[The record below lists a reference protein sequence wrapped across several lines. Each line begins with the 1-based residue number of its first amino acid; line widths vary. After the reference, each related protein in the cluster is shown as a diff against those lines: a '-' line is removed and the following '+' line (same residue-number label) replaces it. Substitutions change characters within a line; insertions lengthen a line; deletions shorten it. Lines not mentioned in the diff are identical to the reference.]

1 MLTSATIAKF
11 DRIDKPLTGRQVF
24 SASAYAAII
33 VWINAYIC
41 RELFTAQA
49 AHMNSM
55 HGFWVAIAKRGGDSW
70 LHSNWWPFWDCG
82 IPSEFTYAPLI
93 PLLISAWSGVR
104 GITHELAFQSVTG
117 FVYCLTPLSLFL
129 MAWLMTRAPGCS
141 FLAALIYSLTSP
153 TQLIVPDAEFAWR
166 HFWDARRLY
175 LVAVWDDTPH
185 LTAIALLPM
194 VILFL
199 TLAIRKRRP
208 TYYVILVLLIAL
220 MALAS
225 DFAAI
230 EVLTAAVCMIAVFPR
245 KDYASNALLVIAI
258 GLVAYAIVAPFLSP
272 SMLLAIRKASAN
284 AEGGWTAGSLTA
296 LAIVMLGWIVLWRA
310 LQRWT
315 TDWRLR
321 FFALFAYLT
330 SSVPVIGAYLHRQF
344 LPQPGR
350 YKLEMELALALL
362 AAFGLRSVFGKAWP
376 ALKVALLLLFLALAG
391 EQIVSHRQFARNI
404 LQTADATQTIEYRTA
419 AWASQNLPGVRVM
432 LPGSIAQWANDFTD
446 VWQFSGS
453 SWSQA
458 YNQAQQR
465 GLAGIYNGG
474 DTPRQDARVA
484 LDWLGAFGVGAIAVS
499 GPNSQEY
506 WKPFTHPA
514 KFEGLL
520 PVLWREADVTIYR
533 VPQRSASRAHV
544 VNETAIVSHSP
555 AGPRDTEEI
564 EKYVAALDAPS
575 LPVADFHWAGPNSIQ
590 IRTMV
595 SAGQAIS
602 VQVSYH
608 PGWHAKSGNRTI
620 EVRRDGLGLMW
631 LRPECSGLCEIQL
644 DYDGGWELRLCR
656 YISFTAMA
664 VLLMLILRPLAARY
678 RPSPARLS

>member
-11 DRIDKPLTGRQVF
+11 DQIDKPLSGQQIF
-24 SASAYAAII
+24 SASAYAVII

-41 RELFTAQA
+41 HELFTNQA

-55 HGFWVAIAKRGGDSW
+55 HGFWIALAKRAGDSW
-70 LHSNWWPFWDCG
+70 LHSNWWPLWDCG
-82 IPSEFTYAPLI
+82 IPFEFTYAPLI
-93 PLLISAWSGVR
+93 PSLIAAWSAMR
-104 GITHELAFQSVTG
+104 GITHELSFQSVTG
-117 FVYCLTPLSLFL
+117 FVYCLAPLNLFL

-141 FLAALIYSLTSP
+141 FLAALLYSLTAP

-175 LVAVWDDTPH
+175 LVAAWDDTPH
-185 LTAIALLPM
+185 LTALALLPM

-199 TLAIRKRRP
+199 ALAVRKRRP
-208 TYYVILVLLIAL
+208 VYYVFLVVLIAL

-225 DFAAI
+225 DFAPI
-230 EVLTAAVCMIAVFPR
+230 EVMTAAVCLIAVFPR
-245 KDYASNALLVIAI
+245 QDYVRNTALFLAI
-258 GLVAYAIVAPFLSP
+258 GLFAYAIVAPFLSP
-272 SMLLAIRKASAN
+272 SLLVAIRRASSN

-296 LAIVMLGWIVLWRA
+296 LAIVILGWIVLWRA
-310 LQRWT
+310 LQCWT
-315 TDWRLR
+315 TDWSLR

-330 SSVPVIGAYLHRQF
+330 SSVPVIAAYFHRQF

-350 YKLEMELALALL
+350 YKLEMELALALVM
-362 AAFGLRSVFGKAWP
+362 AFGLRSVFEKAWP
-376 ALKVALLLLFLALAG
+376 SLTVALLLLFFALAG

-404 LQTADATQTIEYRTA
+404 LQPADVTQTIEYRTA
-419 AWASQNLPGVRVM
+419 TWASQNLPGVRVV

-465 GLAGIYNGG
+465 GLSATYNGG
-474 DTPRQDARVA
+474 DTPQQDARVA
-484 LDWLGAFGVGAIAVS
+484 LDWLRAFGVGAIAVS
-499 GPNSQEY
+499 GPKSQEY
-506 WKPFTHPA
+506 WKPFAHPA

-520 PVLWREADVTIYR
+520 PVLWQEDDVTIYR
-533 VPQRSASRAHV
+533 VPQRTGSLAHV
-544 VNETAIVSHSP
+544 VGESAIVSRAP
-555 AGPRDTEEI
+555 AGPHDTDEI
-564 EKYVAALDAPS
+564 EKYVAALDDPS
-575 LPVADFHWAGPNSIQ
+575 LPAADFHWAGTNSIQ
-590 IRTMV
+590 IKST
-595 SAGQAIS
+595 AGPGQAIS

-608 PGWHAKSGNRTI
+608 PGWHAKAGNRTI
-620 EVRRDGLGLMW
+620 DVRRDGLGLMW

-656 YISFTAMA
+656 YLSFTAIA
-664 VLLMLILRPLAARY
+664 VLLFTVVWRIVSRGAGLRPANR
-678 RPSPARLS
+678 